1 MAIAPDEKELL
12 TEDSYDVVG
21 TMVHEDADV
30 APDMTANEEL
40 WQEDT
45 ATSMD
50 KKEHAT
56 EQQKRAEQGINY
68 PVAGW
73 LILLHA
79 AMPRI
84 PRHEWRRP
92 APDRE
97 TPDHGGLLPTARLE
111 HPGNPS
117 KTAYS
122 LTWLDLSPGRQATPR
137 SVK

>member
-21 TMVHEDADV
+21 TMVHEYADV

-73 LILLHA
+73 LILLHVGALA
-79 AMPRI
+79 APFCFSWEALVVCLVLYWFNGSIGVCLGYHRLL
-84 PRHEWRRP
+84 
-92 APDRE
+92 
-97 TPDHGGLLPTARLE
+97 THGAFKVHKVTRWSFGA
-111 HPGNPS
+111 
-117 KTAYS
+117 A
-122 LTWLDLSPGRQATPR
+122 
-137 SVK
+137 SVN